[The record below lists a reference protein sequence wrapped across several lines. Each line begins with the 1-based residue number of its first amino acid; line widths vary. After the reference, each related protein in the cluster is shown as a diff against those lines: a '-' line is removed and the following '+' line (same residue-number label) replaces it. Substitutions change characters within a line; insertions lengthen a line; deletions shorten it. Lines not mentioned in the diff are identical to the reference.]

1 MIVGV
6 RFLAISLVLFGAG
19 LGAGYLLF
27 GGPAPAARSAGGRP
41 AEVPAAQAP
50 LPTAPPE
57 QRPAAP
63 AGVSREQMHSVMQSL
78 SEEIRKRDA
87 RLHDL
92 EQELELLRKTLP
104 PPAILQELRRATPQE
119 LLDLAEAIGRAGEE
133 KLLAVPEEVKLRHAA
148 LLGLENAGAARIV
161 ERGKYDRIANLRG
174 GGAYFSFATR
184 SNSYD
189 EEPDL
194 ELQQGSYS
202 TSFYGGT
209 FGFLID
215 VGDYP
220 VENVPADPAAVPS
233 GLAADQETAWRF
245 LASEIP
251 AGKGER
257 DAWRQQGRNLG
268 LKDRVKAEPNH
279 TYLLRAVL
287 PGEHDILVAFR
298 DMHRDD
304 TGSSIVW
311 REIRR
316 WPAPR

>member
-1 MIVGV
+1 MILRMRLLV
-6 RFLAISLVLFGAG
+6 ISAALFAAG

-27 GGPAPAARSAGGRP
+27 GGPAPAARSLGARTADIP
-41 AEVPAAQAP
+41 APPAP
-50 LPTAPPE
+50 LPTSPPE
-57 QRPAAP
+57 QPPAAP
-63 AGVSREQMHSVMQSL
+63 AGVSREQLQSVMQGL

-92 EQELELLRKTLP
+92 ERELELLRKTLP

-119 LLDLAEAIGRAGEE
+119 LLDVVEAVGRAGEE
-133 KLLAVPEEVKLRHAA
+133 KLLTVPEEVKLRYAA
-148 LLGLENAGAARIV
+148 LLGLESTGAARVV
-161 ERGKYDRIANLRG
+161 ERGKFDRIVNLRG

-189 EEPDL
+189 EEPDV
-194 ELQQGSYS
+194 ELQQGTYG

-209 FGFLID
+209 FGFLLD
-215 VGDYP
+215 LGDYP

-233 GLAADQETAWRF
+233 GLTAEQEAAWRF
-245 LASEIP
+245 LASEVP
-251 AGKGER
+251 ADREGRRAWEQSGK
-257 DAWRQQGRNLG
+257 ALG

-298 DMHRDD
+298 DAHRDD

>member
-1 MIVGV
+1 M
-6 RFLAISLVLFGAG
+6 RFLVISAALFAAG

-27 GGPAPAARSAGGRP
+27 GEATPAARSASARP
-41 AEVPAAQAP
+41 AEVPAPPAP
-50 LPTAPPE
+50 LPTSPPE
-57 QRPAAP
+57 QTPSSPA
-63 AGVSREQMHSVMQSL
+63 VITREHFHSVTQGFA
-78 SEEIRKRDA
+78 EEVRKRDA

-133 KLLAVPEEVKLRHAA
+133 KLLAVPEEVKSRYAA
-148 LLGLENAGAARIV
+148 LLGQESAGAARIV

-209 FGFLID
+209 FGFLVD
-215 VGDYP
+215 LGDYP
-220 VENVPADPAAVPS
+220 VENVPSNAAAVPS
-233 GLAADQETAWRF
+233 GLTADQETAWRF

-251 AGKGER
+251 ADSDGR
-257 DAWRQQGRNLG
+257 RAWQQQGRKLD
-268 LKDRVKAEPNH
+268 LKDRLKAEPNH
-279 TYLLRAVL
+279 TYLLRAFL

-298 DMHRDD
+298 DADRDD